1 MDLGQINQLLADYD
15 GEIEGILAGIP
26 DEELVGAFRRNPRAF
41 RKVIGRSRIIPKAN
55 SRHEL
60 AKRMAYLKSD
70 VRGGLLNQQLQSVES
85 GLFVIKSISNK
96 QHVKML
102 QDSDNKE
109 TGFSMINGG
118 KLEKGEPMLLSGIT
132 ILFGVHASLAIE
144 DGAKAAAAVWQPIP
158 DVLRLGQFEFKGNG
172 KTLIPWHGMEVFARN
187 YIHTHADTTN
197 QLGYA
202 YALSSGSPVGYY
214 KFDNPKLIETQT
226 AMEFN
231 LEWGANAPVNTALYV
246 CFHGSRVYK
255 H

>member
-1 MDLGQINQLLADYD
+1 MDLGQFNQLMADFD

-26 DEELVGAFRRNPRAF
+26 DEELIGAVRRNPRAF
-41 RKVIGRSRIIPKAN
+41 RKIVGRTKVVSNPN
-55 SRHEL
+55 SRNEL
-60 AKRMAYLKSD
+60 AKRMGYLKGD
-70 VRGGLLNQQLQSVES
+70 IRGGLANRQLQSVES

-109 TGFSMINGG
+109 TGYSMINGG

-132 ILFGVHASLAIE
+132 MLFGTNNNDAIE
-144 DGAKAAAAVWQPIP
+144 DSVTAAAAVWQPIP

-172 KTLIPWHGMEVFARN
+172 KTLIPWHTMEVFARN
-187 YIHTHADTTN
+187 YQNSFVDTVN
-197 QLGYA
+197 GIGYA
-202 YALSSGSPVGYY
+202 YAMGSGSPVGYY

-231 LEWGANAPVNTALYV
+231 IEWGANAPANTALFV

>member
-15 GEIEGILAGIP
+15 GEIEGLLAGIP
-26 DEELVGAFRRNPRAF
+26 DEELVGAFRRNPRAM
-41 RKVIGRSRIIPKAN
+41 RKVIGRNRIIPQAN

-60 AKRMAYLKSD
+60 AKRMSRLKSD
-70 VRGGLLNQQLQSVES
+70 VRGGLAKQQLQSVES

-109 TGFSMINGG
+109 TGYSMINGG

-132 ILFGVHASLAIE
+132 ILYGLHATDPIE
-144 DGAKAAAAVWQPIP
+144 DSSKAAAAVWQPIP

-172 KTLIPWHGMEVFARN
+172 KTLIPWHTMEVFARN
-187 YIHTHADTTN
+187 YTHVHADTVN
-197 QLGYA
+197 GLGYA
-202 YALSSGSPVGYY
+202 YALSSGSPVGFY

-231 LEWGANAPVNTALYV
+231 LEWGANAAANSALYV

>member
-15 GEIEGILAGIP
+15 GEIEGVLAGIP
-26 DEELVGAFRRNPRAF
+26 DEELIGAFRRNPRAM
-41 RKVIGRSRIIPKAN
+41 RKVIGRNRIIPRPN

-60 AKRMAYLKSD
+60 AKRMAHLKSD
-70 VRGGLLNQQLQSVES
+70 IRGGLANRQLQSVES

-118 KLEKGEPMLLSGIT
+118 KLEKGEPMLLDGIT
-132 ILFGVHASLAIE
+132 ILYGLHATDQIE
-144 DGAKAAAAVWQPIP
+144 DSTKAAAAAWKPIP

-172 KTLIPWHGMEVFARN
+172 KTLIPWHSMEIFARN
-187 YIHTHADTTN
+187 YTHTHADTVN
-197 QLGYA
+197 GLGYA
-202 YALSSGSPVGYY
+202 YALSSGSPVGYH

-226 AMEFN
+226 AMELN
-231 LEWGANAPVNTALYV
+231 IEWGANAAEFSALFV

>member
-15 GEIEGILAGIP
+15 GEIEGILSGVG
-26 DEELVGAFRRNPRAF
+26 DEELIGAFRRNPRAM
-41 RKVIGRSRIIPKAN
+41 RKVIGRNKVISNPN

-60 AKRMAYLKSD
+60 AKRMGRLKSD
-70 VRGGLLNQQLQSVES
+70 VRGGLANQQLQSVES
-85 GLFVIKSISNK
+85 GLFVIKSISDK

-109 TGFSMINGG
+109 TGYSMINGG
-118 KLEKGEPMLLSGIT
+118 KLEKGEPMLLNGIT
-132 ILFGVHASLAIE
+132 ILYGVHNTDPIE
-144 DGAKAAAAVWQPIP
+144 NSSRAAEAVWQPIP

-172 KTLIPWHGMEVFARN
+172 KTLIPWHSMEVFARN
-187 YIHTHADTTN
+187 YMHMHADIVN
-197 QLGYA
+197 GLGYA
-202 YALSSGSPVGYY
+202 VALPSGSPVGYY

-231 LEWGANAPVNTALYV
+231 LEWGDNADENTALFV

>member
-15 GEIEGILAGIP
+15 GEIEGILAGVP
-26 DEELVGAFRRNPRAF
+26 DEELVGAFRRNPRAM
-41 RKVIGRSRIIPKAN
+41 RRIIGRNRIIPRPN

-60 AKRMAYLKSD
+60 AKRMAHLKND
-70 VRGGLLNQQLQSVES
+70 IRGGLAKRQLQSVES

-96 QHVKML
+96 QQVRML

-109 TGFSMINGG
+109 TGYSMINGG
-118 KLEKGEPMLLSGIT
+118 KLEKGEPMLLSGLT
-132 ILFGVHASLAIE
+132 ILFGVHATDPIE
-144 DGAKAAAAVWQPIP
+144 DSAKAAAAEWQPIP

-172 KTLIPWHGMEVFARN
+172 KTLIPWHTMEVFSRS
-187 YIHTHADTTN
+187 YTHTHADTVN
-197 QLGYA
+197 GLGYA

-226 AMEFN
+226 AMELN
-231 LEWGANAPVNTALYV
+231 LEWGANAPVNTALFV

>member
-1 MDLGQINQLLADYD
+1 MDIGQINQLLADYD

-26 DEELVGAFRRNPRAF
+26 DEDLVGVVRRNPRAF
-41 RKVIGRSRIIPKAN
+41 RRMMGRNRVISNPN

-60 AKRMAYLKSD
+60 AKRMGRLKGD
-70 VRGGLLNQQLQSVES
+70 VRGGLANQQLQSVES

-132 ILFGVHASLAIE
+132 LLYGVHATAAIE
-144 DGAKAAAAVWQPIP
+144 DSSNAAAALWQPIP

-172 KTLIPWHGMEVFARN
+172 KTLIPWHSMEVFARN
-187 YIHTHADTTN
+187 YTHTHADTVN

-202 YALSSGSPVGYY
+202 YALPSGSPVGYY

-226 AMEFN
+226 AMELN
-231 LEWGANAPVNTALYV
+231 LEWGANAAEFTALFV

>member
-1 MDLGQINQLLADYD
+1 MDLGQINQLVADYD

-26 DEELVGAFRRNPRAF
+26 DEELIGAFRRNPRGF
-41 RKVIGRSRIIPKAN
+41 RRMIGRNRIIPRPN

-60 AKRMAYLKSD
+60 AKRMPHLKND
-70 VRGGLLNQQLQSVES
+70 IRGGLAKRQLQSVES

-96 QHVKML
+96 QHIKML

-109 TGFSMINGG
+109 TGYSMINGG

-132 ILFGVHASLAIE
+132 LLYGLHASALIE
-144 DGAKAAAAVWQPIP
+144 DSTKAAAAVWQPIP

-172 KTLIPWHGMEVFARN
+172 KSLIPWHSMEVFARN
-187 YIHTHADTTN
+187 YTHTHADTTN

-202 YALSSGSPVGYY
+202 YALPSGSPVGYY

-231 LEWGANAPVNTALYV
+231 MEWGSNAAEFSALFV